1 MKNISDAQDIKNHN
15 TMPIPKKE
23 LNKRK
28 REERKKLGLVEFRT
42 WCTPKHRREHEAL
55 KAKHEEKK

>member
-1 MKNISDAQDIKNHN
+1 MP
-15 TMPIPKKE
+15 PIPKKE

-28 REERKKLGLVEFRT
+28 RAERKNLGLVEFRT
-42 WCTPKHRREHEAL
+42 WCTPKEKREHEAL